1 MSSSD
6 ADLACCASQDDAPLL
21 RRVVAPSRSQWEWI
35 TSICCALSYACTY
48 FWRYPAFVLPPD
60 VLDVPVRGGFTLR
73 SCISFAFIGGFAAA
87 KLPAAHFASSRLF
100 FRHRRT
106 LLLSLI
112 TSSMLIEGAGLA
124 APHPAAKVGAVFASA
139 FLSSFLWGCMLT
151 YLEGRVTT
159 ERHVALATLCLIY
172 AGNASRGA
180 GSAFLSA
187 GVSPAAMP
195 LAVGACALTP
205 SAALLLLLDRAPRP
219 SAADVAART
228 ARRPMGGEARRAFL
242 RRWACGLAP
251 LCVAYALL
259 TGVRSL
265 RDLFADQLFAA
276 SLGAPGGAAPG
287 WILWTADLPGALV
300 SAATLVAFGRIRD
313 SHRAMQ
319 AMLSVMIAAT
329 CLALVAT
336 GAWQLGLL
344 GGGSWQLLLGTGVF
358 LCSGRRGA
366 PCAVTR
372 DWSTRGGRLS

>member
-6 ADLACCASQDDAPLL
+6 AEVACCASQDDAPLL

-139 FLSSFLWGCMLT
+139 FLSSFLWGESAAHIELCQRTPQRKTSTLTCPRRHTLPAGCMLT

-159 ERHVALATLCLIY
+159 ER
-172 AGNASRGA
+172 R
-180 GSAFLSA
+180 
-187 GVSPAAMP
+187 
-195 LAVGACALTP
+195 
-205 SAALLLLLDRAPRP
+205 
-219 SAADVAART
+219 
-228 ARRPMGGEARRAFL
+228 
-242 RRWACGLAP
+242 
-251 LCVAYALL
+251 
-259 TGVRSL
+259 
-265 RDLFADQLFAA
+265 AA
-276 SLGAPGGAAPG
+276 SPSGGYREA
-287 WILWTADLPGALV
+287 
-300 SAATLVAFGRIRD
+300 S
-313 SHRAMQ
+313 
-319 AMLSVMIAAT
+319 
-329 CLALVAT
+329 C
-336 GAWQLGLL
+336 
-344 GGGSWQLLLGTGVF
+344 GSWWLIN
-358 LCSGRRGA
+358 
-366 PCAVTR
+366 
-372 DWSTRGGRLS
+372 